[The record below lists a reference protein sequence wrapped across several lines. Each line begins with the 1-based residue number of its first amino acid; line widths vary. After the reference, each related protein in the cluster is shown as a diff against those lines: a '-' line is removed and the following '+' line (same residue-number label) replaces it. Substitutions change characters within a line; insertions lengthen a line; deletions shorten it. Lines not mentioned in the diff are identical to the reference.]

1 MQRCINVP
9 FDFRG
14 KEYFA
19 IVRKQIISNKINYK
33 IRIMNH
39 RLDSLLHKSNLNIIE
54 EGDSNMLLAQEGKMA
69 EQTELRLSILRAL
82 TNQIAGQGHTSFDF
96 ITDFKLLTPF

>member
-1 MQRCINVP
+1 MHRCINVP
-9 FDFRG
+9 FDFKG

-19 IVRKQIISNKINYK
+19 IVRQQTINNKINYK

-54 EGDSNMLLAQEGKMA
+54 EGDAQYRVTA
-69 EQTELRLSILRAL
+69 RRV
-82 TNQIAGQGHTSFDF
+82 N
-96 ITDFKLLTPF
+96 